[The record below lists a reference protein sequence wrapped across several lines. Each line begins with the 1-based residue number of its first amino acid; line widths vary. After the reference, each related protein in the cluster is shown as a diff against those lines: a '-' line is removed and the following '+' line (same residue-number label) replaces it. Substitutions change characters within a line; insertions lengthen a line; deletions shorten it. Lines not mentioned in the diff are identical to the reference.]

1 MNAKRIILFTLLPA
15 ILTAPSAG
23 QIIEQPNYALKSHET
38 LEIRKIERTSGA
50 TVFYMSVENRI
61 SGGYF
66 CADNNTFI
74 VSPDGSR
81 LKLVSSNGIPVCPD
95 VYRFKLPGE
104 RLDFILT
111 FPPLQEEPGWI
122 DLIEDCP
129 DNCFS
134 FFGIT
139 PDPALNNAIEEAFS
153 LNGKGESSKAL
164 DSFIGMAGAAEDGG
178 RMIGGL
184 LYLNIIKLAEQTGN
198 KALASEWYGKL
209 VSSGIPRREM
219 IVKHLNSQGIKY

>member
-1 MNAKRIILFTLLPA
+1 MKRKRMLLQLLLILC
-15 ILTAPSAG
+15 LTMASWA
-23 QIIEQPNYALKSHET
+23 QTVYKPNYALKSHET
-38 LEIRKIERTSGA
+38 LEISRIEMTPS
-50 TVFYMSVENRI
+50 TTTFYMSVENRI

-81 LKLVSSNGIPVCPD
+81 MKLVSSNGIPVCPD

-122 DLIEDCP
+122 DLVEDCT

-134 FFGIT
+134 FYGIT
-139 PDPALNNAIEEAFS
+139 TDPALNSAIEEAFS
-153 LNGKGESSKAL
+153 LNGKGESLKAL
-164 DSFIGMAGAAEDGG
+164 ESFIGMAGAAEDGG
-178 RMIGGL
+178 RMTGGL

-209 VSSGIPRREM
+209 VSSGIPGREM